1 MSQADD
7 RHSSGGQGRRD
18 LRRHERV
25 WDLLPWYVNGTL
37 AATER
42 AAVEDHLAACP
53 LCRQEAESCRRIG
66 AMVRAVE
73 EVAPSP
79 HPVQLARLMSRV
91 EQAEAA
97 GGLPHRALEAPPAPD
112 APDALA
118 ALAALAPVSEAGA
131 ASAESS
137 PGVPAGSWLGGG
149 PRRLGRRLLGTLA
162 VTPRAVRWT
171 LAAQMSL
178 LVVLAG
184 GFAWRQQHVAPP
196 AIYQVQAEP
205 GPPPALAAP
214 ARGRQLR
221 IVFGEDA
228 TERQIRDLLLRIRGR
243 VTGGPSPLGAY
254 TVEIPAG
261 GGAADPPE
269 VVVVFL
275 RAQPAVRFVEPVA
288 GVAGSGASDPSAG
301 RE

>member
-7 RHSSGGQGRRD
+7 RHSNGGQGRRD
-18 LRRHERV
+18 LHRHERV

-37 AATER
+37 AAAER

-53 LCRQEAESCRRIG
+53 QCRQETESCRRIG
-66 AMVRAVE
+66 AMVGAVE

-79 HPVQLARLMSRV
+79 HPVQLARLLSRV

-97 GGLPHRALEAPPAPD
+97 GGLPRRAPDSPPAPD
-112 APDALA
+112 APGALA
-118 ALAALAPVSEAGA
+118 ALAATSEAGA
-131 ASAESS
+131 ASRGPS
-137 PGVPAGSWLGGG
+137 PGSSAGGWPGGG

-162 VTPRAVRWT
+162 VTPLPVRWA

-184 GFAWRQQHVAPP
+184 GFAWRQAHVAPP
-196 AIYQVQAEP
+196 AIYEVQSEP
-205 GPPPALAAP
+205 GPPPTLAAS
-214 ARGRQLR
+214 AHGRQLR
-221 IVFGEDA
+221 VVFAEDA

-254 TVEIPAG
+254 TVEIPAA
-261 GGAADPPE
+261 GGAADPPA
-269 VVVVFL
+269 VVVAFL

-288 GVAGSGASDPSAG
+288 SAG